1 MTCARHIPS
10 NRWLK
15 TPNLNA
21 RPRTLNERPG
31 PPPGRVLEPRVGLVW
46 LVFVSAVILAG
57 CGKKGPPL
65 APLRPQPAP
74 VEALRVARLADRAR
88 ISFTLPSKN
97 ADGSVPADLDGV
109 EVYALT
115 GRPVGPDNRPL
126 DVREWMRFGT
136 PVGRV
141 EVEPPPPPPPD
152 EDDERA
158 PAPPPPAAD
167 PRPAQGERVQIEEML
182 GPAAKTSFVHPDASP
197 AKKVPGRDS
206 TGESPLGKALGWL
219 HQSGVVERHYIAIG
233 VSSSGRLGPPSQAA
247 AVPLADPPQ
256 APPAPDVSFTAT
268 AVVVKW
274 EAPAGLRR
282 PIQPTVSPE
291 RQKEGW
297 LPVRAPLSGPSPHT
311 FTVYELDG
319 AAAPA
324 TSARPVNAAPL
335 AAASFEDP
343 RVTFGVERCYS
354 VRTVQAYRGG
364 TLESALS
371 PATCVTLRDI
381 FPPAAPTNL
390 ASVGSE
396 GGVSLIWEASA
407 EDVAGYHVLRGPVGG
422 ALTQVTSA
430 PVRETTWRDTAA
442 QPGVRYA
449 YAVVA
454 VDAAGNVS
462 TESNRV
468 EDEAR

>member
-1 MTCARHIPS
+1 VNCVRHLPFP
-10 NRWLK
+10 RLWL
-15 TPNLNA
+15 A
-21 RPRTLNERPG
+21 VVS
-31 PPPGRVLEPRVGLVW
+31 VL
-46 LVFVSAVILAG
+46 ILTG

-97 ADGSVPADLDGV
+97 ADGTVPADLDSV

-141 EVEPPPPPPPD
+141 DVEPPPPPPPD
-152 EDDERA
+152 EEDEGA
-158 PAPPPPAAD
+158 PAPPPPPDD
-167 PRPAQGERVQIEEML
+167 PRPAQGEPVQIEEML

-197 AKKVPGRDS
+197 AEKRPGVVS
-206 TGESPLGKALGWL
+206 TSESPLGNALGWL
-219 HQSGVVERHYIAIG
+219 QDSGVVERHYIAIG
-233 VSSSGRLGPPSQAA
+233 VSTSGRLGPPSQAA
-247 AVPLADPPQ
+247 AVPLIDPPQ
-256 APPAPDVSFTAT
+256 PPPAPAVSFTAS

-274 EAPAGLRR
+274 EAPAGVRR
-282 PIQPTVSPE
+282 PIQPPVSPE

-297 LPVRAPLSGPSPHT
+297 LPVRALLSGPSPHT
-311 FTVYELDG
+311 FTVYELES
-319 AAAPA
+319 ANAPA

-335 AAASFEDP
+335 TTATFQDP

-364 TLESALS
+364 TLESGLS
-371 PATCVTLRDI
+371 PATCVTLRDT
-381 FPPAAPTNL
+381 FPPAPPTNL

-422 ALTQVTSA
+422 ALAQITSA
-430 PVRETTWRDTAA
+430 PVRETTWRDTTA

>member
-1 MTCARHIPS
+1 VTCARHL
-10 NRWLK
+10 RF
-15 TPNLNA
+15 
-21 RPRTLNERPG
+21 
-31 PPPGRVLEPRVGLVW
+31 PRVSLAV
-46 LVFVSAVILAG
+46 VSLLILAG

-74 VEALRVARLADRAR
+74 VEALQVARLADRAR

-97 ADGSVPADLDGV
+97 ADGTLPADLDSV

-115 GRPVGPDNRPL
+115 GRPLGPDNRPL

-141 EVEPPPPPPPD
+141 DVEPPPPPPPD
-152 EDDERA
+152 EDEEG
-158 PAPPPPAAD
+158 APPPPPPPHD

-182 GPAAKTSFVHPDASP
+182 GPGAKTVFVHPHASP
-197 AKKVPGRDS
+197 AENRPDVVS
-206 TGESPLGKALGWL
+206 TSESPLGNALGWL
-219 HQSGVVERHYIAIG
+219 QGSGVVERHYIAIG
-233 VSSSGRLGPPSQAA
+233 VSSSGRVGPPSQTV
-247 AVPLADPPQ
+247 AVPLVDPP
-256 APPAPDVSFTAT
+256 PPPPPPDVSYTAT

-291 RQKEGW
+291 RQNEGW

-311 FTVYELDG
+311 FTVYELDS
-319 AAAPA
+319 AKAPA

-335 AAASFEDP
+335 AAATFEDP
-343 RVTFGVERCYS
+343 RVTFGVERCYA

-407 EDVAGYHVLRGPVGG
+407 EDVAGYHVLRGLVGG
-422 ALTQVTSA
+422 ALAQVTSA
-430 PVRETTWRDTAA
+430 LVRETTWRDTTA